1 MSAVLFVVHIMLLS
15 GDVRYFDFCSLF
27 GLVTDGQTGGAVR
40 ERPALLSLSLFG
52 KGAGGEVRLSA
63 IWIPSNCSSGF
74 SLNPSPNLYF
84 LSGRPIFHRLAN
96 NAVLPLS
103 LFGEGV
109 GG

>member
-1 MSAVLFVVHIMLLS
+1 MFAVLFVVPYMLPS
-15 GDVRYFDFCSLF
+15 SHSAPFLF
-27 GLVTDGQTGGAVR
+27 LFAVR
-40 ERPALLSLSLFG
+40 ICYMSANSAASSLLRVRR
-52 KGAGGEVRLSA
+52 GAGGEVRLSA